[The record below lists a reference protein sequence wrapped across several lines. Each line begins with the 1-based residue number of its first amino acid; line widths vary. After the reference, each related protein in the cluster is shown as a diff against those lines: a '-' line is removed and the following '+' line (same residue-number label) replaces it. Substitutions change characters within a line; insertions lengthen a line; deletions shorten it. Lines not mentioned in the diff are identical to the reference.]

1 MLLFCLLTVEGSLAF
16 DLSITTFVISL
27 FAFAVSR
34 GESILIVQLGVF
46 QAVEGIMVVA
56 TSYTFPVGF
65 L

>member
-16 DLSITTFVISL
+16 DLSITTFVVSV
-27 FAFAVSR
+27 FASAVSR

-46 QAVEGIMVVA
+46 QAVECITVVA